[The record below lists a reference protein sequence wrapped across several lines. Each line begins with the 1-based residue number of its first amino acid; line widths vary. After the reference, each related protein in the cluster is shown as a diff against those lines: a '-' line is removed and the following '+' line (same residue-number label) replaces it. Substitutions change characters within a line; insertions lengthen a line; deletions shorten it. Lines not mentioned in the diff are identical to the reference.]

1 MFNFGLLTSGG
12 GDFASRLMIWLPI
25 FLVSITLHEFGHAY
39 TAYRLGD
46 QTPKL
51 DGRLSLNP
59 VAHLDPLGTLMILF
73 GPIGWAKPVRVD
85 PRALKGRYAELMVA
99 AAGPLAN
106 LILAVLAVA
115 ILKHAP
121 ISAAYEGVIEP
132 LQVMMMLNLA
142 LAVFNLLPIPPL
154 DGGNILQ
161 NLLPYRWRPA
171 FYQIMPYG
179 VVLLILLVMG
189 PMLIPGMPSVL
200 GMVMRQAMEF
210 LIWIVP

>member
-1 MFNFGLLTSGG
+1 
-12 GDFASRLMIWLPI
+12 MIWMPI

-59 VAHLDPLGTLMILF
+59 IAHLDPIGTLMILF

-85 PRALKGRYAELMVA
+85 PSALKGRYAELMVSL
-99 AAGPLAN
+99 AGPLAN

-121 ISAAYEGVIEP
+121 IPVGYQGLIEP
-132 LQVMMMLNLA
+132 LQVMLMLNLA

-154 DGGNILQ
+154 DGGHILQ

-171 FYQIMPYG
+171 YYQIMPYG
-179 VVLLILLVMG
+179 VIVLVLLILG
-189 PMLIPGMPSVL
+189 PMVVPGMPSVL
-200 GMVMRQAMEF
+200 GMLMRQA
-210 LIWIVP
+210 LDLLLWIVP

>member
-12 GDFASRLMIWLPI
+12 DDLFTRIMIWLPI
-25 FLVSITLHEFGHAY
+25 FLVSITLHEFGHAF

-85 PRALKGRYAELMVA
+85 PSALRGRYGELLVA
-99 AAGPLAN
+99 LAGPMAN
-106 LILAVLAVA
+106 LILAVAAVA

-121 ISAAYEGVIEP
+121 IPVAYEGLIEP

-161 NLLPYRWRPA
+161 NLLPYRWRPGY
-171 FYQIMPYG
+171 YQIMPYG
-179 VVLLILLVMG
+179 VIVLILLVMG
-189 PMLIPGMPSVL
+189 PMFVPGMPSVL
-200 GMVMRQAMEF
+200 GMLMRQALDL

>member
-1 MFNFGLLTSGG
+1 MFNFGLLTAGG

-46 QTPKL
+46 QTPKI

-59 VAHLDPLGTLMILF
+59 IAHLDPIGTLMILF
-73 GPIGWAKPVRVD
+73 GPIGWAKPVRID
-85 PRALKGRYAELMVA
+85 PSALKGRYAELLVSL
-99 AAGPLAN
+99 AGPMAN
-106 LILAVLAVA
+106 MILAVIAVA
-115 ILKHAP
+115 VLKHAP
-121 ISAAYEGVIEP
+121 IPLAYEGIIEP
-132 LQVMMMLNLA
+132 LKVMMMLNLA

-154 DGGNILQ
+154 DGGHIIQ

-171 FYQIMPYG
+171 YYQIMPYG
-179 VVLLILLVMG
+179 VIVLVLLVLG
-189 PMLIPGMPSVL
+189 PMFVPGMPSVL
-200 GMVMRQAMEF
+200 GMLMRQAHQF

>member
-1 MFNFGLLTSGG
+1 LLNFGLLTSGG
-12 GDFASRLMIWLPI
+12 GDLASRLMIWMPI

-59 VAHLDPLGTLMILF
+59 VAHLDPIGTLMILF
-73 GPIGWAKPVRVD
+73 GPIGWAKPVRID
-85 PRALKGRYAELMVA
+85 PSALKGRYAELMVSL
-99 AAGPLAN
+99 AGPLAN
-106 LILAVLAVA
+106 LILAVLAVV
-115 ILKHAP
+115 ILKHVP
-121 ISAAYEGVIEP
+121 IPVAYEGLIEP

-154 DGGNILQ
+154 DGGHILQ

-179 VVLLILLVMG
+179 VIVLVLLILG
-189 PMLIPGMPSVL
+189 PMVVPGMPSVL
-200 GMVMRQAMEF
+200 GMLMRQALEF
-210 LIWIVP
+210 LLWIVP